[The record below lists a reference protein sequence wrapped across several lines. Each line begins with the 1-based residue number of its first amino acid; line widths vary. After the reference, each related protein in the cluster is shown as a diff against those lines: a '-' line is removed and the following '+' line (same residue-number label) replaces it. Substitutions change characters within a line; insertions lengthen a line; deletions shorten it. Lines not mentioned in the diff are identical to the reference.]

1 MTVHIVTDSSAC
13 LPAELTAQHNITVL
27 DLHTFDEGEDKTTAG
42 LSALELTATYA
53 RLLERGGDDGVVA
66 IHLSKELSATWSNAI
81 SAAGVFDG
89 LVRIVDTN
97 NIGMVLGYAAVQA
110 AKAANNGADV
120 AEVARVAQRTIAE
133 SSLWL
138 YVHRLDNLRKGGRIS
153 AGQSLITTALAIKPI
168 FQLTDGKLILAAKTR
183 TQAKA
188 MDKLVDT
195 VHMAVVEEA
204 MRATRVAHGLGGDAT
219 AGEQAKSQ
227 SGSEGSAAG
236 GAEGDTGAKGESGPE
251 GGDAAL
257 DGDKEGG
264 PAQHPVVESLI
275 TDYVSETPRPRTVHI
290 AIHHHDALEV
300 ASDLMR
306 RVETKVAESRRQ
318 GQFQPKRHGKGEP
331 LVWDEFPEVKLDMV
345 ELSPVLSVHTGAG
358 AVGAV
363 VAMAEG

>member
-1 MTVHIVTDSSAC
+1 MTVHVVTDSSAC
-13 LPAELTAQHNITVL
+13 LPASLAEEHNITVL
-27 DLHTFDEGEDKTTAG
+27 DLHTFQEGEDQTTAG

-53 RLLERGGDDGVVA
+53 RLLERGGDAGVVA
-66 IHLSKELSATWSNAI
+66 IHLSKELSATWSNAV

-153 AGQSLITTALAIKPI
+153 AGQTLITTALAIKPI

-204 MRATRVAHGLGGDAT
+204 MRATRVAGVGGDAT
-219 AGEQAKSQ
+219 TSQPDNSQ
-227 SGSEGSAAG
+227 SEGRESAA
-236 GAEGDTGAKGESGPE
+236 SN
-251 GGDAAL
+251 GDANPGEDAN
-257 DGDKEGG
+257 
-264 PAQHPVVESLI
+264 HSVVEPIL
-275 TDYVSETPRPRTVHI
+275 TDVVSDSPAPRTVRI
-290 AIHHHDALEV
+290 AIHHHEALEV

-306 RVETKVAESRRQ
+306 RVEEKIAQTRRV
-318 GQFQPKRHGKGEP
+318 GKFQPKRNGKGEP
-331 LVWDEFPEVKLDMV
+331 LVWEEFPEVVLDMV
-345 ELSPVLSVHTGAG
+345 DLSPELSIHAGPG
-358 AVGAV
+358 AVGVV
-363 VAMAEG
+363 VAKTED